1 MSILLQIKTI
11 IKINYFLLIANIIP
25 GKQII
30 ILNAKKRTCKN
41 VLIRF
46 SNNDELKIKLFSIR
60 LKRIF
65 RSILKRQSSFIR
77 VELPNLHK
85 LIFKE
90 LLILRIKFFKNRA
103 KIDNIKCIFAI
114 IFWQSNFTDPFV

>member
-1 MSILLQIKTI
+1 MKTI
-11 IKINYFLLIANIIP
+11 IKMNYSLLIANIIP

-30 ILNAKKRTCKN
+30 ILHAKKRTCKN

-65 RSILKRQSSFIR
+65 RSILKRQLSFIR
-77 VELPNLHK
+77 VRLPNLHK

-90 LLILRIKFFKNRA
+90 ILILKIKFFNKSS
-103 KIDNIKCIFAI
+103 KDK
-114 IFWQSNFTDPFV
+114 

>member
-1 MSILLQIKTI
+1 MQ
-11 IKINYFLLIANIIP
+11 
-25 GKQII
+25 
-30 ILNAKKRTCKN
+30 KRTCKN

-65 RSILKRQSSFIR
+65 RSILKRQLSFIR
-77 VELPNLHK
+77 VGLPNLHK

-90 LLILRIKFFKNRA
+90 
-103 KIDNIKCIFAI
+103 NINTKDKVFNK
-114 IFWQSNFTDPFV
+114 SSKGK

>member
-1 MSILLQIKTI
+1 MKTI
-11 IKINYFLLIANIIP
+11 IKMNYSLLIANIIP

-30 ILNAKKRTCKN
+30 ILHAKRTCKN

-60 LKRIF
+60 LKIIF
-65 RSILKRQSSFIR
+65 RSILKRQLSFIR
-77 VELPNLHK
+77 VGLPNLHK

-90 LLILRIKFFKNRA
+90 ILILKIKFFNKSS
-103 KIDNIKCIFAI
+103 KDK
-114 IFWQSNFTDPFV
+114 

>member
-1 MSILLQIKTI
+1 M
-11 IKINYFLLIANIIP
+11 
-25 GKQII
+25 
-30 ILNAKKRTCKN
+30 KKRTCKN

-65 RSILKRQSSFIR
+65 RSILKKQSSFIG

-90 LLILRIKFFKNRA
+90 ILILKIKFFINRA
-103 KIDNIKCIFAI
+103 KINNMKCIFAI